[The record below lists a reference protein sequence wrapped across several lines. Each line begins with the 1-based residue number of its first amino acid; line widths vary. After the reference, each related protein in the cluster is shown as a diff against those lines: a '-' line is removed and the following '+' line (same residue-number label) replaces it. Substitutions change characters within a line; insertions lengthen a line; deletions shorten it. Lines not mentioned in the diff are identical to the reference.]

1 MVRTARTAPPP
12 PRTARRGKVGRGK
25 TGRGKAGRRGAGGS
39 AGARPEVVIVGAGPG
54 GLASAMLLAHAGAK
68 VTVLE
73 RRDRPGGR
81 TSALEADAP
90 LSDGTRGRFRFDTGP
105 TFFLYPRVL
114 GEVFATCGRDLMA
127 EVPMTRLDP
136 QYRLNFGSGGRL
148 DATPDV
154 AEMERQIAA
163 ICPADAGRF
172 ADYLAENR
180 EKLARFR
187 PILESPFN
195 SWRDAARPHLARML
209 PLVRPWLSLD
219 GELKRHFSDP
229 RLRVA
234 FSFQSKYL
242 GMSPFR
248 CPSLFSILSFLEYE
262 HGVWHPTGG
271 CAAVSEKMAEIA
283 VELGADLR
291 LDTEVTGLRFE
302 GKKPVAVETD
312 GGPGAGGDL
321 FKSDALVLNA
331 DFGRAMTRLVP
342 DALRK
347 NWTDAKLNKKKF
359 SCSTFMLYL
368 GVEGLEEDLPHHTIH
383 IAEDYER
390 NLREI
395 ETDRVLSGDPSVYVQ
410 NACVTDPSLAPD
422 GHGTLYVL
430 APVTHE
436 SPHVDWDR
444 DAPAFRET
452 VLDQVESKFGVK
464 NLRDRIRYEHRITP
478 ADWDGGYEIHKGAT
492 FNLAHNLTQMLHF
505 RPRNR
510 FEDLDGTYLVGG
522 GTHPGSGLPVIYES
536 ARITTKLLAEDYG
549 LAEVPGVALPL
560 DAATEAISER
570 VGTAGAPA

>member
-1 MVRTARTAPPP
+1 MLRTARTAAP
-12 PRTARRGKVGRGK
+12 PRPAAGAGEPTRTKKGKPARRGGN
-25 TGRGKAGRRGAGGS
+25 
-39 AGARPEVVIVGAGPG
+39 RPEVVIVGAGPG

-81 TSALEADAP
+81 TSAIEADTP
-90 LSDGTRGRFRFDTGP
+90 EGTWRFDTGP

-114 GEVFATCGRDLMA
+114 GEIFSQVGRDLME

-136 QYRLNFGSGGRL
+136 QYRLEFGSGGRL

-163 ICPADAGRF
+163 INPADAGRF

-187 PILESPFN
+187 PILESPFS
-195 SWRDAARPHLARML
+195 SWKDAAKPHLAKML

-262 HGVWHPTGG
+262 YGVWHPAGG

-283 VELGADLR
+283 ADLGADIR
-291 LDTEVTGLRFE
+291 LETEVTGLTFDGR
-302 GKKPVAVETD
+302 KPVAVETD
-312 GGPGAGGDL
+312 GGET
-321 FKSDALVLNA
+321 FRSDALVINA

-342 DALRK
+342 DSLRK
-347 NWTDAKLNKKKF
+347 NWTDAKLAKKKF

-368 GVEGLEEDLPHHTIH
+368 GVEGVEEELPHHTIY

-395 ETDRVLSGDPSVYVQ
+395 ETDRVLSDDPSVYVQ
-410 NACVTDPSLAPD
+410 NACVTDPSLAPA
-422 GHGTLYVL
+422 GCSTLYIL

-436 SPHVDWDR
+436 SPHVDWER
-444 DAPAFRET
+444 DAPAFRER
-452 VLDQVESKFGVK
+452 VLDQVEARFGVK
-464 NLRDRIRYEHRITP
+464 NLRPRIRYEKQITP
-478 ADWDGGYEIHKGAT
+478 ADWDGGFEIHKGAT
-492 FNLAHNLTQMLHF
+492 FNLAHNLGQMLHF

-549 LAEVPGVALPL
+549 LAEVPTVALPL
-560 DAATEAISER
+560 DAATER
-570 VGTAGAPA
+570 VSRQLGTAGAAT

>member
-1 MVRTARTAPPP
+1 MVRPARTATR
-12 PRTARRGKVGRGK
+12 PRTGGAGRGEP
-25 TGRGKAGRRGAGGS
+25 
-39 AGARPEVVIVGAGPG
+39 PEVVIVGAGPG

-81 TSALEADAP
+81 TSALEAETP
-90 LSDGTRGRFRFDTGP
+90 LPDGTRGEFRFDTGP

-114 GEVFATCGRDLMA
+114 GEIFAACDRDLME

-136 QYRLNFGSGGRL
+136 QYRLEFGGGGRL

-163 ICPADAGRF
+163 LCPADAGRF
-172 ADYLAENR
+172 ADYLEENR

-187 PILESPFN
+187 PLLESPFN
-195 SWRDAARPHLARML
+195 SWRDAAKPHLAKML

-283 VELGADLR
+283 VELGVDLR
-291 LDTEVTGLRFE
+291 LDTEVTGLQFE
-302 GKKPVAVETD
+302 GKKPVAVETAD
-312 GGPGAGGDL
+312 GDV

-342 DALRK
+342 DRLRK

-359 SCSTFMLYL
+359 SCSTYMLYL
-368 GVEGLEEDLPHHTIH
+368 GVEGLEEELPHHTIY

-395 ETDRVLSGDPSVYVQ
+395 ETDRILSDDPSVYVQ

-422 GHGTLYVL
+422 GYSTLYVL

-436 SPHVDWDR
+436 SPNVDWDR

-452 VLDQVESKFGVK
+452 VLDQVESKFDVIG
-464 NLRDRIRYEHRITP
+464 LRDRIRYEHQITP

-492 FNLAHNLTQMLHF
+492 FNLAHNLGQMLHF

-536 ARITTKLLAEDYG
+536 ARITTRLLAQDYG
-549 LAEVPGVALPL
+549 LPEVPSVELPL
-560 DAATEAISER
+560 SPLTEVMSQR
-570 VGTAGAPA
+570 MQTAGAAT